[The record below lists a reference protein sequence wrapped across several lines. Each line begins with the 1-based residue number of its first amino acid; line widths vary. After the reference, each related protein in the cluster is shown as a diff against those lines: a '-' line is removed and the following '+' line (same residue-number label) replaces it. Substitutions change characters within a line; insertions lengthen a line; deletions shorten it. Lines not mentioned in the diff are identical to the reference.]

1 MSEKEIQERKRE
13 INETTERSHRAD
25 KEDGPVYKFYQ
36 MIRDYGGN
44 FMETIMRQQ
53 DITLFAPSNAAW
65 NEEGVRHIL
74 QDKERFK
81 EILNLHFV
89 RERLPLDKIKHKS
102 VSQKSFSENGGKKRG
117 KFELVVGYSVHVP
130 TAAMWKSLYFN
141 VVDGNNG
148 SQTVTVEG
156 GGVNATVITANIAAT
171 NGIIHIIDRVLGV
184 PYTTVLD
191 KLRTDPMLNATYF
204 LGTRRNFNE
213 QLNDTKKRF
222 TYFVPSNS
230 AWENAK
236 ISVPST
242 YAKLFMSDYSYHT
255 RQILERHLVV
265 ADRPYT
271 MKELKQMTVNESV
284 LLSPVR
290 DNLKLRIREYDN
302 NDQKHDENAIRLPT
316 TSGSG
321 GYQIE
326 WMGSWVHV
334 FRPDVTCTN
343 GIIHV
348 IDGVFLMPDDV
359 TVTDVNSGSLMN
371 LTPHLIMI
379 IVAKWLL

>member
-1 MSEKEIQERKRE
+1 
-13 INETTERSHRAD
+13 
-25 KEDGPVYKFYQ
+25 
-36 MIRDYGGN
+36 
-44 FMETIMRQQ
+44 
-53 DITLFAPSNAAW
+53 
-65 NEEGVRHIL
+65 
-74 QDKERFK
+74 
-81 EILNLHFV
+81 
-89 RERLPLDKIKHKS
+89 
-102 VSQKSFSENGGKKRG
+102 
-117 KFELVVGYSVHVP
+117 
-130 TAAMWKSLYFN
+130 MWKSLYFN

-302 NDQKHDENAIRLPT
+302 
-316 TSGSG
+316 S
-321 GYQIE
+321 
-326 WMGSWVHV
+326 
-334 FRPDVTCTN
+334 
-343 GIIHV
+343 
-348 IDGVFLMPDDV
+348 
-359 TVTDVNSGSLMN
+359 
-371 LTPHLIMI
+371 
-379 IVAKWLL
+379 